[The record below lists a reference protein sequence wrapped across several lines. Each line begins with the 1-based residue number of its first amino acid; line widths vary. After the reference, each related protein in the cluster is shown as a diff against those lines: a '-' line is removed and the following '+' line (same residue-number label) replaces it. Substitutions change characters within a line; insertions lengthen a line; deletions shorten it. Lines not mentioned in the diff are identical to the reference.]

1 MTSNRSIMIALGGN
15 ALSPKDQTGT
25 IKEQFER
32 TRQSLNGIMEFITMG
47 CNI

>member
-1 MTSNRSIMIALGGN
+1 MTSNKSIMLALGGN

-32 TRQSLNGIMEFITMG
+32 TRQSQNGIMEIIKIKN
-47 CNI
+47 NI